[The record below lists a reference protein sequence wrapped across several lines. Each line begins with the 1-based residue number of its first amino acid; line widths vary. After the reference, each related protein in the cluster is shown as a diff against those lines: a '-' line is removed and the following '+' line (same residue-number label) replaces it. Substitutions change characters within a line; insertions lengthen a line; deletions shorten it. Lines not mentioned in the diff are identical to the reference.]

1 MESLEKHCLT
11 IDTRDVNVL
20 GSGRFRTNADN
31 CDEQISYYNR
41 NKTDTSFNSF
51 LAAREQIS
59 QTNDITFLIVR
70 VIDNLNKTNTN
81 YSVVINE
88 LNSFKNDV
96 TGRTIQSISGGS
108 IGSRADSTK
117 PRRKYDGRRASK
129 RLRLL
134 SRK

>member
-59 QTNDITFLIVR
+59 QTNDINFLIVR

-81 YSVVINE
+81 Y
-88 LNSFKNDV
+88 
-96 TGRTIQSISGGS
+96 
-108 IGSRADSTK
+108 
-117 PRRKYDGRRASK
+117 
-129 RLRLL
+129 
-134 SRK
+134 